1 MGVYNG
7 GMYGLHGKF
16 SAIAGKRRALLEILL
31 QAAEA
36 MRSNPDCLIY
46 IVSEDAGDP
55 EGIWVS
61 EVWTSAESHQ
71 ASLAP
76 EETRALIAEARP
88 LIAGMSDRVE
98 LNTLGG
104 KGL

>member
-1 MGVYNG
+1 
-7 GMYGLHGKF
+7 MYGLHGKI
-16 SAIAGKRRALLEILL
+16 SAITGKRPALLELLL

-36 MRSNPDCLIY
+36 MQANPDCLIY
-46 IVSEDAGDP
+46 IVSEDAADP

-76 EETRALIAEARP
+76 EETQALIAQARP
-88 LIAGMSDRVE
+88 LIAGMSDRAE
-98 LNTLGG
+98 LRTLGG